1 MGTDPRPTLRPRL
14 GLILGALVWAVMTV
28 APPPAALSPAA
39 WHTAGVGILMAT
51 WWMTEA
57 VPIAVTALLPLLL
70 FPLLAV
76 EDVKDAAAPY
86 ANPLI
91 FLFLGGFLIA
101 LGMQRWNL
109 HRRIALVIIRAV
121 GTRPR
126 RIIGGFMV
134 AAGLLSMWI
143 SNTATT
149 MMMLPIGLSVIEIV
163 GPRKESEDGETSAEA
178 KLSEG
183 RTFALALMLAIAYA
197 ASIGGVGTI
206 IGSPPNALMVAFMS
220 QTFGIEIGF
229 LQWMEVGVPLA
240 LLGLAATYLLLTRVI
255 FPVRL
260 GEVPGGSRF
269 IHDALL
275 EMGPMSRQEK
285 AVAVVFALTAGLWMT
300 RPLIQRLVPGL
311 SDTGVALFGAL
322 LLFLIPS
329 DWRRGEFLLDWQSA
343 RKLPWGMLLLF
354 GGGLSLAAAVASTG
368 LAGWIGQRLQSFE
381 ALPVAVVVLTVVATI
396 ILLTELTS
404 NTATT
409 ATFLPIA
416 ASVAISLGENPLLLL
431 MPATLAASCA
441 FMMPVATP
449 PNAIVYGSGHVTIP
463 QMVKA
468 GAWLNVLFLVL
479 LGVLG
484 YTLLPWVL
492 GIEPGTVPLWA
503 K

>member
-1 MGTDPRPTLRPRL
+1 VGTDPQPTLRPRI
-14 GLILGALVWAVMTV
+14 GLILGAALWLAMVI
-28 APPPAALSPAA
+28 APAPEGLSPAG
-39 WHTAGVGILMAT
+39 WHTAAVGILMAV

-76 EDVKDAAAPY
+76 GDVDSSASPY

-101 LGMQRWNL
+101 LAMQRWNL

-126 RIIGGFMV
+126 RIIGGFMI
-134 AAGLLSMWI
+134 ASGLLSMWI

-149 MMMLPIGLSVIEIV
+149 MMMLPIGMSVIEIV
-163 GPRKESEDGETSAEA
+163 SPAKERADEA
-178 KLSEG
+178 LAKG

-197 ASIGGVGTI
+197 SSIGGVGTI

-220 QTFGIEIGF
+220 QTYGIQIGF
-229 LQWMEVGVPLA
+229 LEWMEVGVPLA
-240 LLGLAATYLLLTRVI
+240 LVGLAASYLLLVRVI

-260 GEVPGGSRF
+260 GEVPGGGRF
-269 IHDALL
+269 IREALA
-275 EMGPMSRQEK
+275 EMGPMKGPEK
-285 AVAVVFALTAGLWMT
+285 AVAAVFGLTAVLWMT
-300 RPLIQRLVPGL
+300 RPLVQRLLPGL

-329 DWRRGEFLLDWQSA
+329 DWKRGEFLLDWQHA

-354 GGGLSLAAAVASTG
+354 GGGLSLAAAVRTTG
-368 LAGWIGQRLQSFE
+368 LAEWIGHRLQHFE
-381 ALPVAVVVLTVVATI
+381 ALPVVVVVMTVVATI

-416 ASVAISLGENPLLLL
+416 ASVAVGLGENPLLLL
-431 MPATLAASCA
+431 LPATFAASCA

-463 QMVKA
+463 QMVRA
-468 GAWLNVLFLVL
+468 GVWLNVLFLIL
-479 LGVLG
+479 IGVMA
-484 YTLLPWVL
+484 YTLLPWVAGIDL
-492 GIEPGTVPLWA
+492 GSVPVWA
-503 K
+503 H